1 MEQKFGLSQ
10 PVLRREDPRF
20 LMGRGI
26 FVEDHSAPGQLYGHM
41 LRSPHAHARLV
52 KLDVGAART
61 APGVRL
67 VLTGADIASRGIA
80 PIPSMVKPTP
90 RPGSWFVEHGQPV
103 LATDAAR
110 FVGDGVA
117 WVVADTPEQAAD
129 AAALIEADWEVLPAT
144 VDCLA
149 ASRPGAP
156 QLWPDTPNNICF
168 EWQLGDEAAADAAFA
183 RAARVIE
190 LEVRNNRIV
199 QNPIETRGCLAL
211 HDAASDKFTLH
222 TGTQMP
228 NPMKNQAV
236 ALLGLKPEQ
245 VRVLVADVG
254 GGFGGKNSL
263 YPEQVLAMLSAK
275 ALGRPVKWMSSRSEA
290 FLSDY
295 HGRDNV
301 NRGRIAFDAENR
313 ILGLKIHNIC
323 DLGAYCASRGPTSP
337 TSGTVMA
344 SNTYRIPAIHVAV
357 TTVYTNTVPTD
368 PYRGAGRP
376 ELLHL
381 IERLIDHAARELGVD
396 RVALRRLNCIPP
408 DAFPYKTPTG
418 LNYDSADFQ
427 PVIDAALQRADWPG
441 FVARR
446 AAALK
451 QGKLRGIGMANYIER
466 CGGGAGLG
474 ETGRLEFAADGC
486 VTVYSGSQANGQAH
500 ETAFSQIVHHW
511 LGVPFEKIRVVE
523 GDTDRI
529 ATGTGTGGSW
539 SIPMGGGAIALTAE
553 KILEKTK
560 RVAAHL
566 LEAAPIDIA
575 FRDGQFSIAGT
586 DRRIGFER
594 VVAACFDPQRL
605 PAGEAPGL
613 DESARHVPDNYT
625 FPYGVHVAEVEID
638 RDTGA
643 VALVG
648 YVAVH
653 DFGRALNPMLLAGQ
667 VHGGVTQGIGQALLE
682 HTAYG
687 DDGQLLAGSYMDY
700 CLPRADDL
708 PSFVFDHRD
717 TPTSRNLLGVKG
729 CGEAGATGSPPAV
742 MNAVMDALAPL
753 GIRHIDMPATSEKI
767 WRAIHGAT

>member
-10 PVLRREDPRF
+10 SVLRREDPR
-20 LMGRGI
+20 LLTGQGV
-26 FVEDHSAPGQLYGHM
+26 FVEDHNAPGQLHGVM
-41 LRSPHAHARLV
+41 LRSPHAHARLTR
-52 KLDVGAART
+52 LDVGAARA
-61 APGVRL
+61 APGARL
-67 VLTGADIASRGIA
+67 ILTGKDLNAQGIKPIAVLA
-80 PIPSMVKPTP
+80 VPKP
-90 RPGSWFVEHGQPV
+90 RAGSTYIEHGHPV
-103 LATDAAR
+103 LITDRAC

-129 AAALIEADWEVLPAT
+129 AAAMIEVDWDVLPAA
-144 VDCLA
+144 VDCA
-149 ASRPGAP
+149 AAMQPGAA
-156 QLWPDTPNNICF
+156 QLWPDAPNNICF
-168 EWQLGDEAAADAAFA
+168 EWELGDAKAVEVALAK
-183 RAARVIE
+183 AARVVH

-211 HDAASDKFTLH
+211 YDAGADKLTLH
-222 TGTQMP
+222 TGSQMP
-228 NPMKNQAV
+228 HPMKNQLV
-236 ALLGLKPEQ
+236 ALLGIKPEQ
-245 VRVLVADVG
+245 IRVLIGDVG

-263 YPEQVLAMLSAK
+263 YPEQALALLSAK
-275 ALGRPVKWMSSRSEA
+275 ALRRPVKWMSSRAEA
-290 FLSDY
+290 FISDY
-295 HGRDNV
+295 HGRDNL
-301 NRGRIAFDAENR
+301 NRGWMAFDAENR

-323 DLGAYCASRGPTSP
+323 DLGAYVAARGPTSP

-357 TTVYTNTVPTD
+357 TTVFTNTVPTD

-396 RVALRRLNCIPP
+396 RVELRRRNCIPP

-418 LNYDSADFQ
+418 LSYDSADFQ
-427 PVIDAALQRADWPG
+427 PVIDAALARADWPG
-441 FVARR
+441 FAARR
-446 AAALK
+446 DVAAK
-451 QGKLRGIGMANYIER
+451 HGRLRGIGMANYIER

-474 ETGRLEFAADGC
+474 ETGRLEFAADGS
-486 VTVYSGSQANGQAH
+486 VTVYSGSQSNGQAH

-511 LGVPFEKIRVVE
+511 LGIPFEKIRVVE

-539 SIPMGGGAIALTAE
+539 SIPMGGGSIALAAE
-553 KILEKTK
+553 KVLDKTK
-560 RVAAHL
+560 RIAAHL
-566 LEAAPIDIA
+566 LEAAPVDIA
-575 FRDGQFSIAGT
+575 FEAGQFSIAGT
-586 DRRIGFER
+586 DRRISFER
-594 VVAACFDPQRL
+594 VVAACFDPARL
-605 PAGEAPGL
+605 PSGETPGL

-643 VALVG
+643 VQLVG

-667 VHGGVTQGIGQALLE
+667 VHGGVTQGIGQALFE

-687 DDGQLLAGSYMDY
+687 ADGQLLAGSYMDY

-708 PSFVFDHRD
+708 PAFVFDHRD
-717 TPTSRNLLGVKG
+717 TPTTRNLLGVTG

-753 GIRHIDMPATSEKI
+753 GVKHVDMPATAEKV
-767 WRAIHGAT
+767 WRAINGG

>member
-10 PVLRREDPRF
+10 SVLRREDPR
-20 LMGRGI
+20 LLRGEGY
-26 FVEDHSAPGQLYGHM
+26 FVEDHNAPGQLHGHI
-41 LRSPHAHARLV
+41 LRSPHAHATLTR
-52 KLDVGAART
+52 LDVGAARA
-61 APGVRL
+61 APGVRQ
-67 VLTGADIASRGIA
+67 VLTGADIVALGIG
-80 PIPSMVKPTP
+80 PIPTKTQPKP
-90 RPGSWFVEHGQPV
+90 RPGSSYHEHGPPV
-103 LATDAAR
+103 LIADRAR

-117 WVVADTPEQAAD
+117 WIVADTPEQAAD
-129 AAALIEADWEVLPAT
+129 AAALIEADWDDLPVAL
-144 VDCLA
+144 DCVQA
-149 ASRPGAP
+149 MAP
-156 QLWPDTPNNICF
+156 DAPRIWPDAPNNICF
-168 EWQLGDEAAADAAFA
+168 EWELGDAAAVEAAFA
-183 RAARVIE
+183 KATRIVE

-199 QNPIETRGCLAL
+199 QSPMETRGCLAH
-211 HDAASDKFTLH
+211 HDAAADKYTLE

-228 NPMKNQAV
+228 NPMKTQIAG
-236 ALLGLKPEQ
+236 LLGLKPEQ
-245 VRVLVADVG
+245 IRVTVDDVG
-254 GGFGGKNSL
+254 GGFGGRNSL
-263 YPEQVLAMLSAK
+263 YPEQVLALLSAK
-275 ALGRPVKWMSSRSEA
+275 ALKRPVKWMSSRAES
-290 FLSDY
+290 FVSDK

-301 NRGRIAFDAENR
+301 NRGWIAFDAEHR
-313 ILGLKIHNIC
+313 MLGLKVHNIC
-323 DLGAYCASRGPTSP
+323 DLGAYIAAQGAVSP

-357 TTVYTNTVPTD
+357 TAVYTNTVPTD

-376 ELLHL
+376 EILHL
-381 IERLIDHAARELGVD
+381 VERLIDHAARELKVD
-396 RVALRRLNCIPP
+396 RVALRRLNCIPA
-408 DAFPYKTPTG
+408 DAFPYQTPTG

-427 PVIDAALQRADWPG
+427 PVIDAALDRAGWAD
-441 FVARR
+441 FASRR
-446 AAALK
+446 AAAASI
-451 QGKLRGIGMANYIER
+451 GKLRGIGMANYIER

-474 ETGRLEFAADGC
+474 ETGRLEFAADGS
-486 VTVYSGSQANGQAH
+486 VTVYSGSQSNGQAH

-539 SIPMGGGAIALTAE
+539 SIPMGGGALALAAE
-553 KILEKTK
+553 RVIDKTR

-566 LEAAPIDIA
+566 LEAAAIDID
-575 FRDGQFSIAGT
+575 FRDGRFSIAGT
-586 DRRIGFER
+586 DRRVTFDK
-594 VVAACFDPQRL
+594 VVAACFDPKQL

-638 RDTGA
+638 RDTGQ

-682 HTAYG
+682 HTAYAP
-687 DDGQLLAGSYMDY
+687 DGQLLAGSYMDY

-717 TPTSRNLLGVKG
+717 TPTTRNLLGVKG

-753 GIRHIDMPATSEKI
+753 GVRHVDMPATAEKI
-767 WRAIHGAT
+767 WRAMNGA

>member
-10 PVLRREDPRF
+10 SVLRREDPR
-20 LMGRGI
+20 LLRGEGA
-26 FVEDHSAPGQLYGHM
+26 FVEDHNAPGQLHGVM

-52 KLDVGAART
+52 KLDVAAARA

-67 VLTGADIASRGIA
+67 VLIGKDLEAQGIGPLPVIAKVA
-80 PIPSMVKPTP
+80 PRAGGRYI
-90 RPGSWFVEHGQPV
+90 EHAQPV
-103 LATDAAR
+103 LVVDRAC

-117 WVVADTPEQAAD
+117 WIVADTPEQAAD
-129 AAALIEADWEVLPAT
+129 AATLIDADWDVLPAA
-144 VDCLA
+144 VDCA
-149 ASRPGAP
+149 AAMEPGAA
-156 QLWPDTPNNICF
+156 QLWPDTPSNICF
-168 EWQLGDEAAADAAFA
+168 EWELGDAKAVEAALAN
-183 RAARVIE
+183 AARVVH

-211 HDAASDKFTLH
+211 YDAGADKLTLH
-222 TGTQMP
+222 TGSQMP
-228 NPMKNQAV
+228 HPIKNQIV
-236 ALLGLKPEQ
+236 TLLGIKPEQ
-245 VRVLVADVG
+245 IRVLIGDVG

-263 YPEQVLAMLSAK
+263 YPEQVLALLAAK
-275 ALGRPVKWMSSRSEA
+275 ALRRPVKWMSSRAEA
-290 FLSDY
+290 FISDY
-295 HGRDNV
+295 HGRDNL
-301 NRGRIAFDAENR
+301 NRGWMAFDAENR

-323 DLGAYCASRGPTSP
+323 DLGAYVAARGPTSP

-357 TTVYTNTVPTD
+357 TTVFTNTVPTD

-381 IERLIDHAARELGVD
+381 IERLIDHAARELAIG
-396 RVALRRLNCIPP
+396 RVELRRRNCIPP

-418 LNYDSADFQ
+418 LSYDSADFQ
-427 PVIDAALQRADWPG
+427 PVIDAALTRADWPG
-441 FVARR
+441 FAARR
-446 AAALK
+446 DAATK
-451 QGKLRGIGMANYIER
+451 RGKLRGIGMANCIER

-474 ETGRLEFAADGC
+474 ETGRLEFAADGS

-511 LGVPFEKIRVVE
+511 LGVPFEKIRVIE
-523 GDTDRI
+523 GDTDRV

-539 SIPMGGGAIALTAE
+539 SIPMGGGSIALAAE
-553 KILEKTK
+553 KVLDKTK

-566 LEAAPIDIA
+566 LEAAPVDIVFA
-575 FRDGQFSIAGT
+575 EGQFSIAGT
-586 DRRIGFER
+586 DRRIAFER
-594 VVAACFDPQRL
+594 VVASCFDPARV
-605 PAGEAPGL
+605 PSGETPGL

-643 VALVG
+643 VQLVG

-667 VHGGVTQGIGQALLE
+667 VHGGVTQGIGQALFE

-687 DDGQLLAGSYMDY
+687 KDGQLLAGSYMDY

-708 PSFVFDHRD
+708 PAFVFDHRD
-717 TPTSRNLLGVKG
+717 TPTTRNLLGVKG

-742 MNAVMDALAPL
+742 MNAVMDALSPL
-753 GIRHIDMPATSEKI
+753 GVKHVDMPATAEKV
-767 WRAIHGAT
+767 WRAINGG

>member
-1 MEQKFGLSQ
+1 MQQKFGLSQ
-10 PVLRREDPRF
+10 SVLRREDPR
-20 LMGRGI
+20 LLRGEGK
-26 FVEDHSAPGQLYGHM
+26 FVEDHNAPGQLHGQM
-41 LRSPHAHARLV
+41 VRSPYAHAVLKR
-52 KLDVGAART
+52 LDVTAARA
-61 APGVRL
+61 APGVVQ
-67 VLTGADIASRGIA
+67 VLTGADIVAMGIG
-80 PIPSMVKPTP
+80 PIPTKTQPKPRAGTAYH
-90 RPGSWFVEHGQPV
+90 EHGPPV
-103 LATDAAR
+103 LITDRAR
-110 FVGDGVA
+110 FVGDSVA
-117 WVVADTPEQAAD
+117 WIVAETPEQALD
-129 AAALIEADWEVLPAT
+129 AAALVEADWDDLPVAL
-144 VDCLA
+144 DCVQA
-149 ASRPGAP
+149 MQPGAP
-156 QLWPDTPNNICF
+156 QIWSDTPRNVCF
-168 EWQLGDEAAADAAFA
+168 EWELGDAAAVEAAFA
-183 RAARVIE
+183 KAARIVE

-199 QNPIETRGCLAL
+199 QSPMETRGCLAYY
-211 HDAASDKFTLH
+211 DAAADKFTLA

-228 NPMKNQAV
+228 NPMKTQIV
-236 ALLGLKPEQ
+236 GLMKLKPEQ
-245 VRVLVADVG
+245 IRVTVDDVG
-254 GGFGGKNSL
+254 GGFGGRNSL
-263 YPEQVLAMLSAK
+263 YPEQVLALLSAK
-275 ALGRPVKWMSSRSEA
+275 ALRRPVKWMSSRAES
-290 FLSDY
+290 FISDK

-301 NRGRIAFDAENR
+301 NRGWIAFDAAHR
-313 ILGLKIHNIC
+313 MLGLKVRNIC
-323 DLGAYCASRGPTSP
+323 DLGAYIAAQGAVSP

-357 TTVYTNTVPTD
+357 TAVYTNTVPTD

-396 RVALRRLNCIPP
+396 RVELRRRNCIPP
-408 DAFPYKTPTG
+408 DAFPYTTPTG

-427 PVIDAALQRADWPG
+427 PVIDAALGRADWQG
-441 FVARR
+441 FAARR
-446 AAALK
+446 SAAAK

-474 ETGRLEFAADGC
+474 ETGRLEFAADGS
-486 VTVYSGSQANGQAH
+486 VTVYSGSQTNGQAH

-511 LGVPFEKIRVVE
+511 LGLPFERIRVIE

-539 SIPMGGGAIALTAE
+539 SMPMGGGAIALAAE
-553 KILEKTK
+553 KVLDKTR

-566 LEAAPIDIA
+566 LEAAPVDIA
-575 FRDGQFSIAGT
+575 FADGQFSIAGT
-586 DRRIGFER
+586 DRRIAFER
-594 VVAACFDPQRL
+594 VVAACFDLKRL
-605 PAGEAPGL
+605 PAGETPGL

-643 VALVG
+643 VQLVG

-682 HTAYG
+682 HTAYSA
-687 DDGQLLAGSYMDY
+687 DGQLLAGSYMDY

-708 PSFVFDHRD
+708 PAFVFDHRD
-717 TPTSRNLLGVKG
+717 TPTTRNLLGVKG

-753 GIRHIDMPATSEKI
+753 GIKHLDMPATAEKV
-767 WRAIHGAT
+767 WRAIHGG